1 VRVSAKIADEL
12 LLIALYTPGAE
23 NFYSVVGADVKRP
36 EVELIITT
44 SDQTVEE
51 AGVDAPESSD
61 NVIVVNSP
69 VSEGIA
75 LLRLPLAG
83 PSRAAYAEEAL
94 KATSCG
100 AYTKSG

>member
-1 VRVSAKIADEL
+1 M
-12 LLIALYTPGAE
+12 
-23 NFYSVVGADVKRP
+23 KRP
-36 EVELIITT
+36 EVELIIATT
-44 SDQTVEE
+44 DQAVEE

-83 PSRAAYAEEAL
+83 PISRDATRKQAL

-100 AYTKSG
+100 PYTRSG

>member
-1 VRVSAKIADEL
+1 
-12 LLIALYTPGAE
+12 
-23 NFYSVVGADVKRP
+23 
-36 EVELIITT
+36 
-44 SDQTVEE
+44 
-51 AGVDAPESSD
+51 
-61 NVIVVNSP
+61 VVNSP

-100 AYTKSG
+100 PYTRSE